1 MTNKNFKHK
10 KSNKMKKIIT
20 IAVIAASSF
29 LTAASAQKT
38 SFGFNG
44 GITMSSYKTKSG
56 DETFTSK
63 LRTGFSLGFV
73 TDIPLSK
80 SVSLQPALQ
89 YTQKGGVETGTV
101 DYQDYKQT
109 TTFNYLDIP
118 VNLIY
123 KTNSAHTKFY
133 IGAGPSV
140 AFGINGLTE
149 YESGDKTS
157 TDNIKFGNGEDDDVK
172 GLDLG
177 ANMLAGV
184 LFKSGVSISMNY
196 NMGFS
201 NLVIGGNKDFSAHN
215 RSWGLRVGYML
226 KGKKA

>member
-1 MTNKNFKHK
+1 MTNKNFQTK
-10 KSNKMKKIIT
+10 KSIKMKKIIT
-20 IAVIAASSF
+20 IAVIASSF

-38 SFGFNG
+38 TFGFNG
-44 GITMSSYKTKSG
+44 GVTMSSYKTKSDG
-56 DETFTSK
+56 ETFTSK

-89 YTQKGGVETGTV
+89 YTQKGGVETGTQ

-109 TTFNYLDIP
+109 TTLNYLEIP

-123 KTNSAHTKFY
+123 KTNSANTKFY
-133 IGAGPSV
+133 IGAGPSI

-149 YESGDKTS
+149 YESGDLTS
-157 TDNIKFGNGEDDDVK
+157 TTNVKFGNGEDDDVK

-177 ANMLAGV
+177 ANILAG
-184 LFKSGVSISMNY
+184 LMFKSGVSISMNY
-196 NMGFS
+196 NIGLS
-201 NLVIGGNKDFSAHN
+201 NLVIGGNKDNYLHN
-215 RSWGLRVGYML
+215 RSWGLRIGYML
-226 KGKKA
+226 KSKKA